1 MPIKQEFYRKI
12 FHLFLFLIPFFF
24 IKFGKI
30 QFLTIFIPL
39 AITVILI
46 DYYRCKH
53 DNLNQITAKI
63 FKVIMREKEINQK
76 KMSGMSWVFGG
87 AALNFLIF
95 DKVIAVTGF
104 CILIFAD
111 AMAAIIG
118 KSIKS
123 APFYEKSRAG
133 SLAFFIAAIVV
144 ILISGLYF
152 DCRLPFYLFAIF
164 IAMFITFTEAYPSFF
179 IVDDNLLIPMT
190 FGISMTLLDFMWHI
204 L

>member
-1 MPIKQEFYRKI
+1 MPINQEFYRKI

-30 QFLTIFIPL
+30 QFLTILIPVSTL
-39 AITVILI
+39 VILI
-46 DYYRCKH
+46 YYYRCKF

-87 AALNFLIF
+87 ASLNFLIF

-133 SLAFFIAAIVV
+133 SLAFFITAIFV

-152 DCRLPFYLFAIF
+152 DCRLPFYFFAIF

>member
-1 MPIKQEFYRKI
+1 
-12 FHLFLFLIPFFF
+12 
-24 IKFGKI
+24 
-30 QFLTIFIPL
+30 
-39 AITVILI
+39 
-46 DYYRCKH
+46 
-53 DNLNQITAKI
+53 
-63 FKVIMREKEINQK
+63 MRDKEINQK
-76 KMSGMSWVFGG
+76 KLSGMSWVFGG
-87 AALNFLIF
+87 ALLNFLMF

-111 AMAAIIG
+111 AMAAVVG

-133 SLAFFIAAIVV
+133 SLAFFITAVLV

-152 DCRLPFYLFAIF
+152 ECRLPFYFFAIF

-179 IVDDNLLIPMT
+179 IVDDNLLIPMS
-190 FGISMTLLDFMWHI
+190 FGICMTLLDFMWHI

>member
-1 MPIKQEFYRKI
+1 MPIKQELYRKI

-24 IKFGKI
+24 IKFGKSE
-30 QFLTIFIPL
+30 FLTIFIPI
-39 AITVILI
+39 AIIIITI
-46 DYYRCKH
+46 DYYRCKF
-53 DNLNQITAKI
+53 DKLNFIASKF
-63 FKVIMREKEINQK
+63 FKLIMRDKEINQK
-76 KMSGMSWVFGG
+76 KLSGMSWVFGG
-87 AALNFLIF
+87 ASLNFLMF

-111 AMAAIIG
+111 AMAAVIG

-133 SLAFFIAAIVV
+133 SLAFFITSILV

-152 DCRLPFYLFAIF
+152 DCRLPFYFFAIF
-164 IAMFITFTEAYPSFF
+164 IATFLTFIEAYPSFF
-179 IVDDNLLIPMT
+179 IVDDNLSIPLT
-190 FGISMTLLDFMWHI
+190 FGICMTLLNFMWHI